1 MREWRGG
8 RYVLSFPFFV
18 VVENIL
24 FYEEFVFCLF
34 LESFSGR
41 GEEGGGEGG
50 QRGAAG

>member
-1 MREWRGG
+1 MFC
-8 RYVLSFPFFV
+8 LFPFHLLLKIYF
-18 VVENIL
+18 

-50 QRGAAG
+50 QRGEAG